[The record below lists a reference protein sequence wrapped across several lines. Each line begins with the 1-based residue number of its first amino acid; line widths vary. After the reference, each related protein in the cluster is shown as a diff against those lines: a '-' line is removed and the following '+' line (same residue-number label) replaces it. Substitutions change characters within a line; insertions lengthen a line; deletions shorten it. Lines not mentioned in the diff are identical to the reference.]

1 MKTSAILLISALF
14 FYFFFTSTKGALEST
29 LIATSS
35 KAAVH
40 NSSLSGSLFA
50 VSNKKKHRRV
60 SPDFKYKVIK
70 TDCGGTGA
78 TYTVEIVKPGK
89 YAFLWEANGLHAGHG
104 ISTYCLCGD
113 YVKVRVMRLSDGL
126 QKYTSLRLQNC
137 LVRNAPN
144 AAEE

>member
-1 MKTSAILLISALF
+1 MKTSAILLISAMS
-14 FYFFFTSTKGALEST
+14 FYFFLTSTKGALEST
-29 LIATSS
+29 LIATSG

-50 VSNKKKHRRV
+50 VSNKKEHRRV
-60 SPDFKYKVIK
+60 LPDFKYEVIK
-70 TDCGGTGA
+70 SDCAGTGA
-78 TYTVEIVKPGK
+78 TYTVEIEKPGK

-126 QKYTSLRLQNC
+126 QKYKSLRLQNC
-137 LVRNAPN
+137 LVINAPD
-144 AAEE
+144 AAVE

>member
-1 MKTSAILLISALF
+1 M
-14 FYFFFTSTKGALEST
+14 EST

-50 VSNKKKHRRV
+50 VSNKKEHRGV

-70 TDCGGTGA
+70 TDCNGTGA
-78 TYTVEIVKPGK
+78 TYTVEIAKPGK

-137 LVRNAPN
+137 FIRNAPN

>member
-1 MKTSAILLISALF
+1 MKTSAILLISAMF
-14 FYFFFTSTKGALEST
+14 FYFFLTSTKEALELT
-29 LIATSS
+29 LIATTN
-35 KAAVH
+35 KATVH

-50 VSNKKKHRRV
+50 VSNKKDHRRL
-60 SPDFKYKVIK
+60 SPDFKFKVIK
-70 TDCGGTGA
+70 TDCAGTGA
-78 TYTVEIVKPGK
+78 TYTVEIEKPGK

-126 QKYTSLRLQNC
+126 QKYKSLRLQKC
-137 LVRNAPN
+137 LEKNAPD